1 MIARLSLLAATA
13 FVGVVAI
20 AHAQQQ
26 HPTTAAFAVLD
37 NRYALDGTGGA
48 QATVALGATVSFA
61 YAEGD
66 EVHNVNITRSGPTCV
81 QAGGAGHTNTGRVLP
96 NPSEGPG
103 WTVRCTF
110 NSPGVYRFICDD
122 HSEMEGK
129 LTVANADG
137 TLPSE
142 GGTPTPTPTPTATPG
157 PGASPQPGAGNP
169 SGGGGGTTASD
180 PKWTIAGS
188 QRGTAVRAAFTGGSA
203 ATRVTIEALARRADL
218 KATGKAK
225 LVRVGRVTRTVAA
238 GAEAGV
244 SVSLDAKGKAALKRL
259 GKLKLTLRVIVAG
272 KTATKTVTLRRPAKA
287 AIAQSL
293 VSVNVLDNS
302 FGPRTATVKRG
313 GSVTWRWKG
322 KRNHDVAGKGFRSKI
337 MRAGIFKKT
346 FSSRGTF
353 SYVCTLHRGM
363 DGTIRVK

>member
-20 AHAQQQ
+20 AHAQQP

-37 NRYALDGTGGA
+37 NRYALNGTGGTE
-48 QATVALGATVSFA
+48 ATVALGATVSFD

-81 QAGGAGHTNTGRVLP
+81 QVGGAGHTTTGRVLP

-157 PGASPQPGAGNP
+157 PGASPQPGAGTP
-169 SGGGGGTTASD
+169 SGGGAGATATD
-180 PKWTIAGS
+180 AKWTIAGS

-203 ATRVTIEALARRADL
+203 ASAVTIEVLARRADL
-218 KATGKAK
+218 KAKGKAK
-225 LVRVGRVTRTVAA
+225 LVRVGRVAKTVAA
-238 GAEAGV
+238 GAKANL
-244 SVSLDAKGKAALKRL
+244 SVTLDAKGKAALKRL
-259 GKLKLTLRVIVAG
+259 GKLKLTLRVTVAG
-272 KTATKTVTLRRPAKA
+272 KATTKAVTLRRPAKA
-287 AIAQSL
+287 AVARSS

-313 GSVTWRWKG
+313 GTVTWRWKG
-322 KRNHDVAGKGFRSKI
+322 KRNHDVVGKGFRSKI
-337 MRAGIFKKT
+337 MKTGTFKRT
-346 FSSRGTF
+346 FSSKGTF

-363 DGTIRVK
+363 EGTVRVK